1 MTLEELAGMLE
12 KTDFPFAYDHF
23 AEGESPDPPFICYLL
38 PQSDNFSADGR
49 VYLKVSSV
57 NIELYTDSK
66 DLSVEQK
73 LEAVMDAYSIF
84 YDKTEV
90 WIESEKLYE
99 VLYSF
104 EMEV

>member
-12 KTDFPFAYDHF
+12 KIGFPFAYDHF

-38 PQSDNFSADGR
+38 PQSDNFSADGK

-66 DLSVEQK
+66 DLAVEQK
-73 LEAVMDAYSIF
+73 LEAVLDTHGIF